1 MSLRARKRS
10 CAPHRRRRAPSGS
23 CLDFRPCVRLRLH
36 AAIRWGSLSHKRRDG
51 GMALRQ
57 GWRVPLRSHRGFH
70 VAKWSKKSHLGHR
83 WYRLNGIFCFI
94 WKPYIEDSLCHA
106 PASTFTLRCETMGGI
121 WNGSNGRDDRRSNGR
136 GDGRGG
142 SRCALLRHRPR
153 HRRTAVAAT
162 KLRQHS
168 RNGIRIARR
177 AA

>member
-1 MSLRARKRS
+1 MTLRARRRS
-10 CAPHRRRRAPSGS
+10 CGPRRRKLARFGS
-23 CLDFRPCVRLRLH
+23 CSAFHPYAHLRLH
-36 AAIRWGSLSHKRRDG
+36 AVIRWGLLSHKRPDG
-51 GMALRQ
+51 GMVLRQ
-57 GWRVPLRSHRGFH
+57 GWRVPLRSHRWFH
-70 VAKWSKKSHLGHR
+70 AAKWSKKSHLGHR

>member
-1 MSLRARKRS
+1 MSLRARRRS
-10 CAPHRRRRAPSGS
+10 CAPRRRRRAPSGS
-23 CLDFRPCVRLRLH
+23 CSAFRPCVRLRLH

-51 GMALRQ
+51 GMAQRL

-83 WYRLNGIFCFI
+83 WYRLNGIFCSI

-121 WNGSNGRDDRRSNGR
+121 WNGSNGRGNGR
-136 GDGRGG
+136 GGG
-142 SRCALLRHRPR
+142 RCALLRHRPR

-162 KLRQHS
+162 KLRQHN